1 MKIAAIWINCPSRQ
15 IADGLAETLIAERLI
30 AAANCHPEIESRYV
44 WDGEPRK
51 TVETPLLVKTRRD
64 LFAAVA
70 ARVRQLHPYATPSIL
85 CMDVADAD
93 PAYITWVYG
102 QTAPAPEAS

>member
-1 MKIAAIWINCPSRQ
+1 MKIAAIWINCPSKQ
-15 IADGLAETLIAERLI
+15 IADGLAEVLIGERLI
-30 AAANCHPEIESRYV
+30 AAANCYPEIESLYV
-44 WDGEPRK
+44 WDGELRK

-70 ARVRQLHPYATPSIL
+70 TRVRQLHPYGTPSIL
-85 CMDVADAD
+85 CTDIADAD

-102 QTAPAPEAS
+102 QTAPAPEVS